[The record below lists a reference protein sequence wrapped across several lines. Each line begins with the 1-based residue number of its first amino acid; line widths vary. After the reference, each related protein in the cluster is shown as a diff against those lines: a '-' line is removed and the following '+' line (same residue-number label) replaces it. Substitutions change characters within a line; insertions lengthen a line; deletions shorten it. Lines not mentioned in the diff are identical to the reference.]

1 MKRAGLLRD
10 EVICWRLYSGPMF
23 LLYNTAMR
31 GEPQRDVSHL
41 QGNKYETTI
50 FVIASGI
57 TERSKSTAI
66 SAGRLLYRG
75 LGGELQLHVEFL
87 GCLSECRVVL
97 TVHWTFVSS

>member
-1 MKRAGLLRD
+1 
-10 EVICWRLYSGPMF
+10 MF